1 MKTYTVVGTSV
12 RNGRQA
18 VRYSNANPV
27 VRGQHML
34 KTGNTMIALYQLPHP
49 MNREDAHNAFMD
61 FDCEAAAPAYRSP
74 DYPV

>member
-18 VRYSNANPV
+18 VRYSNADPV
-27 VRGQHML
+27 VRGQVML
-34 KTGNTMIALYQLPHP
+34 KTGNTLIALYKLPYP
-49 MNREDAHNAFMD
+49 MSKEDAYNAFMD
-61 FDCEAAAPAYRSP
+61 FDSEGAAPAYRSP

>member
-34 KTGNTMIALYQLPHP
+34 KTGNTLIALYQLPYP
-49 MNREDAHNAFMD
+49 MSREDAYNAFMD
-61 FDCEAAAPAYRSP
+61 FDCEGVEPAYRSS